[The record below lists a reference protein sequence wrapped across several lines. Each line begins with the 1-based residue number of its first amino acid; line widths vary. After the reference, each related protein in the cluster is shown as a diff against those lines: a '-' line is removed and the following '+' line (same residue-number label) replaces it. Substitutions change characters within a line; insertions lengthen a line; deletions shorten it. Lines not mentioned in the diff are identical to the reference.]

1 MWVSKLVGVESRQA
15 KESPLTVT
23 VLATPHRERERSRGR
38 AGERAHERLAGRGCP
53 LPIIFSVAHPALK
66 RYCVQQS
73 VVGCLASV
81 GVGVGVGVGVEVGA
95 MAGAALG
102 VSAWVGVGVGV
113 GVGGGVSRCRRSSVA
128 VWAACG

>member
-1 MWVSKLVGVESRQA
+1 MGCLWVSKLVGVESRQA

-73 VVGCLASV
+73 VAGCLASV

-102 VSAWVGVGVGV
+102 VSAWARARESASGIQ
-113 GVGGGVSRCRRSSVA
+113 
-128 VWAACG
+128 